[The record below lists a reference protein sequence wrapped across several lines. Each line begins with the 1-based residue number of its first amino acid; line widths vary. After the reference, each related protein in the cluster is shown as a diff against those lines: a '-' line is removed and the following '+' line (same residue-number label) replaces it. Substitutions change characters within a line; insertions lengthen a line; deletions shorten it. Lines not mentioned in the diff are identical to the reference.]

1 MAYLIIYYYFL
12 FIEWYW
18 KERGASPPLGLPLET
33 IHLSALG
40 AAVCSGGV
48 ITQAM
53 NAGVTRELEP
63 AETEAPIIQIK
74 SKWS

>member
-1 MAYLIIYYYFL
+1 MTYLIIYYYFL
-12 FIEWYW
+12 FIEWYS
-18 KERGASPPLGLPLET
+18 EGRGASPPLGLPLET

-40 AAVCSGGV
+40 AAVCCGEI

-74 SKWS
+74 PKWS